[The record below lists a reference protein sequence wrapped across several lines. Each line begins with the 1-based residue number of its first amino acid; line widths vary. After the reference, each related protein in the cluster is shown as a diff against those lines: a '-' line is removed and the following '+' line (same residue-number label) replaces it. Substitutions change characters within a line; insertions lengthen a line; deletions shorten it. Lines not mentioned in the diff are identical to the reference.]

1 MTASRAKLSPYKE
14 VTDMKK
20 KITAAILTLAVIV
33 SCSAAFA
40 ADGNPKRINGKKF
53 NPMNPGPQKMRYQPT
68 AEEKAQFEKIC
79 SVEKELKAELSKDKP
94 DKAKAVAL
102 KTQLVDMRNDMAAKR
117 FAKMLDKPKKNCKKL
132 TDAQKARMKKMHE
145 LKEAIGEEL
154 CKENPDKAKATEL
167 NNQLLALKKEASL
180 EHFNELFDKGE
191 YKKLCGH
198 PGGHGHRHGH
208 KHGHGHGHKGN
219 CGEMHP

>member
-53 NPMNPGPQKMRYQPT
+53 NPMNSGPQKMRYQPT

-79 SVEKELKAELSKDKP
+79 SVEKELKAELGKDKP

-132 TDAQKARMKKMHE
+132 TDAQKARVDILSAGKHMIE
-145 LKEAIGEEL
+145 S
-154 CKENPDKAKATEL
+154 AKADVICPTVSAVHPERL
-167 NNQLLALKKEASL
+167 FGQLVFICKHIFDYLLFLA
-180 EHFNELFDKGE
+180 
-191 YKKLCGH
+191 
-198 PGGHGHRHGH
+198 R
-208 KHGHGHGHKGN
+208 
-219 CGEMHP
+219 